1 MVFGDR
7 NFKEVMKINKV
18 IRRRPHFKGWGSISI
33 DGSPLHKKSKRPQ
46 EISPPACREK
56 RSYED
61 TDRMSVSYKEASP
74 KTNPDGTF
82 ILNLQPTE
90 L

>member
-1 MVFGDR
+1 MGPHF
-7 NFKEVMKINKV
+7 
-18 IRRRPHFKGWGSISI
+18 IRRVRDPK
-33 DGSPLHKKSKRPQ
+33 
-46 EISPPACREK
+46 EISLPACREK

-82 ILNLQPTE
+82 ILNLQPE
-90 L
+90 NCEKKLYMV